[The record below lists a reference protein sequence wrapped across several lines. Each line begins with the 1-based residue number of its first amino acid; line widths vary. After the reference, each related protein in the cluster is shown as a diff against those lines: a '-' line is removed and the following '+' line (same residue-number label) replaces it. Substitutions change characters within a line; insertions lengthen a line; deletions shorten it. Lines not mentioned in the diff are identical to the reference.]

1 MADENQLIRE
11 SAEAAQA
18 EVILRSVVFQSAV
31 SLTRDE
37 YTKAWQHSRSDDT
50 AGRELA
56 FHRLRALDDIIGK
69 LEQYVQTGALA
80 KRQLDQFARLNS

>member
-18 EVILRSVVFQSAV
+18 EAILRSVVFQSAV

-37 YTKAWQHSRSDDT
+37 YMKAWENSRADDT

-56 FHRLRALDDIIGK
+56 FHRLQALKDIIGK